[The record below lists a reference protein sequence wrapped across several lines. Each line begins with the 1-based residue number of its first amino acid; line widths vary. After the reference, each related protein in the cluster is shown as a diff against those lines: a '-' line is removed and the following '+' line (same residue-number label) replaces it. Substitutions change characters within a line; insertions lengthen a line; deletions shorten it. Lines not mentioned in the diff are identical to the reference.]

1 MSEELNFDQIYAD
14 AEKAM
19 EGKEPIKM
27 YRRAYKG
34 AITAVSYA
42 EILLTQAIKKY
53 GKDKKVAYPDTA
65 YFVPIILCMSGE
77 KVTTLGEMVPI
88 LNRMRNQITED
99 LTFEQYRLNGES
111 TWYAAD
117 IIEVLRYIDYDPAKP
132 LHVAPWT
139 GFLGDPIV
147 RSYGIK
153 MVDWTIPGEA
163 VIVGRA
169 KDSKAAKKIVDDM
182 MGKGLMLFLCDE
194 IIEQLLEENVKIG
207 VDYIAFPLGN
217 FTQVVHAAN
226 YALRAGMMFGGIKA
240 GLRDAQRDYQRR
252 RVLAFIMYL
261 GEHDFVKDAACAGA
275 IWTGFPVITDQP
287 MAEDEQIPDWFI
299 SEPDYDKIVQVA
311 LEVRGI
317 KLTNIEID
325 IPINHGPA
333 FEGETVRKG
342 DMFVEFGGGRTPG
355 FELVEMVGD
364 DIEDGKI
371 TVIGPDLD
379 SLPPEGGRLPL
390 GTHIK
395 IYGRKMQSDFEP
407 VLERR
412 IHYFTNY
419 GEGLWHVAQRDLCWL
434 RFTKDAIAKGFKME
448 HLGKLLYAKFK
459 AEFPAIVDRV
469 EIDLITDEAEVI
481 KRREYAREKYNAR
494 DARLRELT
502 DEGVEE
508 FYSCTLC
515 QSFAPTH
522 VCVVAPERVGL
533 CGAVSWLD
541 AKAAFEINPHGA
553 NQPIPKGECID
564 EVKGQWKSFNEFIY
578 NNSQRNVEAVNF
590 YTLMDLPMT
599 SCGCFEVIMTM
610 VPEANGVMVVNR
622 EHSGMTPCGMNFST
636 LAGTCGGGAQMPG
649 FMGIGK
655 AYFGSRKFIK
665 ADGGLARLV
674 WMPKALKESLR
685 EILEERAEEEGLGKE
700 FVDKIADETVGVS
713 GDEIL
718 PFLEEK
724 GHPALAMD
732 PMM

>member
-14 AEKAM
+14 AEKAI

-27 YRRAYKG
+27 FRRAYKG

-42 EILLTQAIKKY
+42 EILLTRAIRTQGRDQKI
-53 GKDKKVAYPDTA
+53 GYPNTA
-65 YFVPIILCMSGE
+65 YFLPVIRCWSGE
-77 KVTTLGEMVPI
+77 KVTTLGELIPI
-88 LNRMRNQITED
+88 LNRMRNQISEA
-99 LTFEQYRLNGES
+99 LTFEQYRLNGMS
-111 TWYAAD
+111 TWYAAE
-117 IIEVLRYIDYDPAKP
+117 IIEAIQYIGYDETTPRFP
-132 LHVAPWT
+132 EPWT
-139 GFLGDPIV
+139 GFIGDPVV
-147 RSYGIK
+147 RSFGIK

-169 KDSKAAKKIVDDM
+169 KDSKLAAKIVADLMSKGM
-182 MGKGLMLFLCDE
+182 MIFLSDE
-194 IIEQLLEENVKIG
+194 IIEQLLEENVKLG
-207 VDYIAFPLGN
+207 LDYIAYPLGN

-226 YALRAGMMFGGIKA
+226 YALRAGMMFGGIKP
-240 GLRDAQRDYQRR
+240 GMTNAQRDYQRR
-252 RVLAFIMYL
+252 RILAFILYL
-261 GEHDFVKDAACAGA
+261 GEQDFVKDAACAGA
-275 IWTGFPVITDQP
+275 IYTGFPVITDQEL
-287 MAEDEQIPDWFI
+287 AEDEQIPDWFI
-299 SEPDYDKIVQVA
+299 SEPDYDKIIQVA
-311 LEVRGI
+311 LEVRGV
-317 KLTNIEID
+317 KLTNIDID

-342 DMFVEFGGGRTPG
+342 DMYCEFGGGRTPG

-371 TVIGPDLD
+371 TVIGPDIDTLGED
-379 SLPPEGGRLPL
+379 GGRLPL
-390 GTHIK
+390 GIHVRV
-395 IYGRKMQSDFEP
+395 YGRKMQADFEP

-412 IHYFTNY
+412 VHYFTNY
-419 GEGLWHVAQRDLCWL
+419 GEGIWHVAQRDLNWL
-434 RFTKDAIAKGFKME
+434 RFTKDAVGKGFRME
-448 HLGKLLYAKFK
+448 HLGRLLYAKFK

-469 EIDLITDEAEVI
+469 QIDLITDEAEVI
-481 KRREYAREKYNAR
+481 KRREFAREKYNAR

-553 NQPIPKGECID
+553 NVPILKGECID
-564 EVKGQWKSFNEFIY
+564 EVNGQWKAFNEFIY
-578 NNSQRNVEAVNF
+578 QNSQRTVEAVNF
-590 YTLMDLPMT
+590 YTIMDNPMT

-610 VPEANGVMVVNR
+610 VPEANGFMVVNR

-665 ADGGLARLV
+665 ADGGLGRLV

-685 EILEERAEEEGLGKE
+685 QILEERAEEDGLGRD
-700 FVDKIADETVGVS
+700 FVDKIADESVGVS
-713 GDEIL
+713 GEEIL

-732 PMM
+732 PLM

>member
-1 MSEELNFDQIYAD
+1 MSEELNFDQIYEGAI
-14 AEKAM
+14 EP
-19 EGKEPIKM
+19 GKEPIKLF
-27 YRRAYKG
+27 RRAYKG

-42 EILLTQAIKKY
+42 EILLNRAIQKH
-53 GKDKKVAYPDTA
+53 GKDQEVAYPDTA
-65 YFVPIILCMSGE
+65 YFVPIIRCMSGE
-77 KVTTLGEMVPI
+77 KVTKLGEMVPV

-117 IIEVLRYIDYDPAKP
+117 IIEVLRYINYDSAKP
-132 LHVAPWT
+132 VQVAPWT

-169 KDSKAAKKIVDDM
+169 KDSKSAKKIVDDLM
-182 MGKGLMLFLCDE
+182 SKGLMIFLCDE
-194 IIEQLLEENVKIG
+194 IIEQLLQENVKIG

-226 YALRAGMMFGGIKA
+226 YALRAGMMFGGIQA

-287 MAEDEQIPDWFI
+287 MAEEEQIKDWFI

-333 FEGETVRKG
+333 FEGETVRKS
-342 DMFVEFGGGRTPG
+342 DMFAEFGGNKTPA

-371 TVIGPDLD
+371 TLIGPDID
-379 SLPPEGGRLPL
+379 SLPEEGGRLPL
-390 GTHIK
+390 GVHVK
-395 IYGRKMQSDFEP
+395 VYGRKMQSDFEP

-412 IHYFTNY
+412 VHYFTNY

-434 RFTKDAIAKGFKME
+434 RFTKDAVSKGLKME
-448 HLGKLLYAKFK
+448 HMGRLLYAKFK
-459 AEFPAIVDRV
+459 SEFPAIVDRV
-469 EIDLITDEAEVI
+469 EIEIITDEEECI
-481 KRREYAREKYNAR
+481 KRREYAREKYQAR

-541 AKAAFEINPHGA
+541 AKAAYEINPLGA
-553 NQPIPKGECID
+553 NVPIPKGECID
-564 EVKGQWKSFNEFIY
+564 EAKGEWTTFNEFIY
-578 NNSQRNVEAVNF
+578 TNSQRTTSSVKF
-590 YTLMDLPMT
+590 YTLMEDPMT
-599 SCGCFEVIMTM
+599 SCGCFEAIMTV

-622 EHSGMTPCGMNFST
+622 EHSGMSPCGMNFST
-636 LAGTCGGGAQMPG
+636 LAGTCGGGAQLPG

-655 AYFGSRKFIK
+655 AYFGSKKFIK

-674 WMPKALKESLR
+674 WMPKSLKESLR
-685 EILEERAEEEGLGKE
+685 TILEERAEEDGLGKD

-713 GDEIL
+713 GEEIL

-724 GHPALAMD
+724 GHPALTMD
-732 PMM
+732 PIM

>member
-1 MSEELNFDQIYAD
+1 MSEELNFDQIYEGAI
-14 AEKAM
+14 EP
-19 EGKEPIKM
+19 GKEPIKLF
-27 YRRAYKG
+27 RRAYKG

-42 EILLTQAIKKY
+42 EILLTRAIQKH

-65 YFVPIILCMSGE
+65 YFVPILLCMTGE
-77 KVTTLGEMVPI
+77 KVTTLGQMVPI
-88 LNRMRNQITED
+88 LNKMRNQITED
-99 LTFEQYRLNGES
+99 LTLAQYVLNGES

-139 GFLGDPIV
+139 GFLTDPVV

-169 KDSKAAKKIVDDM
+169 KDSKSLKKIVDDM

-194 IIEQLLEENVKIG
+194 VIEQLLEENAKIG

-252 RVLAFIMYL
+252 RVLAFVMLL
-261 GEHDFVKDAACAGA
+261 GEQDFVKDAAAAGA
-275 IWTGFPVITDQP
+275 IWTGFPVITDQVL
-287 MAEDEQIPDWFI
+287 AEDEQIKDWYV
-299 SEPDYDKIVQVA
+299 SEPDYDKIVQIA

-317 KLTNIEID
+317 KLTNIHID

-342 DMFVEFGGGRTPG
+342 DMHCEFGGGRTPS

-371 TVIGPDLD
+371 TITGPDID
-379 SLPPEGGRLPL
+379 TIEEGGKLPL
-390 GTHIK
+390 GIHIQV
-395 IYGRKMQSDFEP
+395 YGRKMQPDFEP

-412 IHYFTNY
+412 IHYFSNY
-419 GEGLWHVAQRDLCWL
+419 GEGIWHVAQRDLNWV
-434 RFTKDAIAKGFKME
+434 RITKEAFGKGFRME
-448 HLGKLLYAKFK
+448 HLGRLLYAKLK
-459 AEFPAIVDRV
+459 AEFATIVDRV
-469 EIDLITDEAEVI
+469 QIELITDEAEVI
-481 KRREYAREKYNAR
+481 KQREHAREKYGER
-494 DARLRELT
+494 DARLRLLT

-541 AKAAFEINPHGA
+541 AKAAFQINPLGA
-553 NQPIPKGECID
+553 NVPILKGESID
-564 EVKGQWKSFNEFIY
+564 EVKGQWKEFNEFFY

-622 EHSGMTPCGMNFST
+622 EHSGLTPCGMNFST
-636 LAGTCGGGAQMPG
+636 LAGTCGGGAQLPG

-655 AYFGSRKFIK
+655 AYFASRKFIK

-674 WMPKALKESLR
+674 WMPKALKELLR
-685 EILEERAEEEGLGKE
+685 TILEERAEEDGLGKD
-700 FVDKIADETVGVS
+700 FIDKIADETVGTEA
-713 GDEIL
+713 DEIL
-718 PFLEEK
+718 SFLEEK
-724 GHPALAMD
+724 GHPALTMD